1 MVMKNYLLVAVG
13 VVLLAMLSAMV
24 FAEQSNNVPAV
35 QQQTGQSEPQVD
47 QAATSSQ
54 TDSGKTGLS
63 KRNQA
68 IIDVAEQK
76 KLRQQEIEKERSA
89 VPQPQ

>member
-24 FAEQSNNVPAV
+24 FAEQNNDVPAV
-35 QQQTGQSEPQVD
+35 QQQTGQSEPQGD
-47 QAATSSQ
+47 QATTSSQ

-89 VPQPQ
+89 VPQSQ